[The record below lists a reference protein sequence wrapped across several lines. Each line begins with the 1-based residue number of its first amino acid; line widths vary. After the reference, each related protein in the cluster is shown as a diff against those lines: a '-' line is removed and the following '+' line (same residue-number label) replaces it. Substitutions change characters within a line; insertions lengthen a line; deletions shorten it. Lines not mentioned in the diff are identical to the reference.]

1 MTVRIATACLAA
13 LVLSLPP
20 LSALAGDHVVRV
32 ETVVEMKAVYGQVQA
47 RNTVLARARLG
58 GVLSSLEVTEG
69 DEVEAGQS
77 IARIRDDKIDF
88 QIEAVDAQL
97 LGLQAS
103 LDNARAELGRA
114 EKLIKSGATTAQRV
128 DQLRTQVDVAINQIG
143 AAQAQRSVL
152 VEQQREGVV
161 LAPASGKV
169 VSVPVT
175 RDAVLMAGESVAA
188 IAAGGFFLRLAI
200 PERHAQ
206 FLRQGADIRI
216 ETAGKALS
224 GKLAKIYP
232 EISGGRVTADVE
244 VEGLDTDFVG
254 ARVLVD
260 LPVGEREALFA
271 PAEALTLRAGV
282 DFAAVREGDQVVE
295 RAVVRG
301 ATITRNGAAMTEI
314 LTGLVEGDIVVTP

>member
-1 MTVRIATACLAA
+1 MTVKSAIRSVSMLALLTSP
-13 LVLSLPP
+13 LV
-20 LSALAGDHVVRV
+20 AMAGDHVIKA

-47 RNTVLARARLG
+47 RNSVLARARIG
-58 GVLSSLEVTEG
+58 GTLSSLDVTEG
-69 DEVEAGQS
+69 ARVEAGQA

-88 QIEAVDAQL
+88 QIKAVDAQL

-103 LDNARAELGRA
+103 LENARAELDRA

-128 DQLRTQVDVAINQIG
+128 DQLRTQVDVIVNQIG

-161 LAPASGKV
+161 LAPASGTV
-169 VSVPVT
+169 VTVPVT
-175 RDAVLMAGESVAA
+175 RDAVVMAGENVAT
-188 IAAGGFFLRLAI
+188 IAGGGFFLRLAI

-206 FLRQGADIRI
+206 FLKQGADIRI
-216 ETAGKALS
+216 ETGSKALS

-260 LPVGEREALFA
+260 LPVGERKALFA
-271 PAEALTLRAGV
+271 PAQALTIRAGV

-295 RAVVRG
+295 RAVAPG
-301 ATITRNGAAMTEI
+301 ATVTRNGAAMTEI